1 MEQLA
6 LAVDARQ
13 DSPAVGEE
21 EQDWL
26 VGVLAGKGWLR
37 AKEIEA
43 STGVNERRIRTVAR
57 ACRPFVVSFPGSP
70 GYKLWRDCTPEEIQ
84 HCIRAFASQRDDMS
98 ESHLIYYR
106 AHHSGFRG

>member
-1 MEQLA
+1 VQLT
-6 LAVDARQ
+6 LAVDTRECVPSISA
-13 DSPAVGEE
+13 E

-37 AKEIEA
+37 AKEIED
-43 STGVNERRIRTVAR
+43 STGVNERHIRAIAR
-57 ACRPFVVSFPGSP
+57 ATRPFVVSYPGSP

-84 HCIRAFASQRDDMS
+84 HCLRAFASQRDDMA
-98 ESHLIYYR
+98 ESHLVYYR